1 MNILS
6 VLFKDNIKAVIPIFL
21 IVLGLNFTLVPLGF
35 SLIMR
40 FLIGS
45 ILVIIGLTLFLFGV
59 EIGIT
64 PMGSLTGSSL
74 VKTNNLP
81 VVLLC
86 GFLLGFF
93 ISIAE
98 PALMVLAQQVDF
110 VTMGEIS
117 SWLLLVVVSIGLAL
131 LVSLGFLRVFLNIPL
146 KLFLFGCYIIIFI
159 LAFFTQPEFLSIA
172 FDSSGATTG
181 ILAVPF
187 LLALAVGISS
197 LRKDS
202 IASEE
207 DSFGLVA
214 IASAGAIMAV
224 MVLNLFIGTKEYA
237 VASLEPIE
245 VGSVVILQPFLNH
258 ISGAFSESFTSL
270 LPLTIALFVLQKT
283 LFKLERKPFVR
294 IVKGFVYAF
303 IGLIIFLVGVNGGF
317 MEIGSELGLRLAMYE
332 NKSWLIV
339 TGFALG
345 FFTIIAEP
353 AVYVLT
359 HQIED
364 VTSGYVKRKAVGAC
378 LSIGVGLAVALAVI
392 RILNPAI
399 KLWYVLLPC
408 YTIALGMMYFAPN
421 LFVGIAFDAG
431 GVATGPMTATFI
443 LAFVQGAASAF
454 EGANLLR
461 DGFGMIALVATA
473 PIITL
478 QVLGFIFQISS
489 RKQGVEVDGEV

>member
-21 IVLGLNFTLVPLGF
+21 IVLGLNFTLVPLGY

-159 LAFFTQPEFLSIA
+159 LAFLLSQ
-172 FDSSGATTG
+172 
-181 ILAVPF
+181 
-187 LLALAVGISS
+187 
-197 LRKDS
+197 
-202 IASEE
+202 
-207 DSFGLVA
+207 SF
-214 IASAGAIMAV
+214 
-224 MVLNLFIGTKEYA
+224 Y
-237 VASLEPIE
+237 
-245 VGSVVILQPFLNH
+245 Q
-258 ISGAFSESFTSL
+258 
-270 LPLTIALFVLQKT
+270 
-283 LFKLERKPFVR
+283 
-294 IVKGFVYAF
+294 
-303 IGLIIFLVGVNGGF
+303 
-317 MEIGSELGLRLAMYE
+317 
-332 NKSWLIV
+332 
-339 TGFALG
+339 
-345 FFTIIAEP
+345 
-353 AVYVLT
+353 
-359 HQIED
+359 
-364 VTSGYVKRKAVGAC
+364 
-378 LSIGVGLAVALAVI
+378 
-392 RILNPAI
+392 
-399 KLWYVLLPC
+399 
-408 YTIALGMMYFAPN
+408 
-421 LFVGIAFDAG
+421 
-431 GVATGPMTATFI
+431 
-443 LAFVQGAASAF
+443 
-454 EGANLLR
+454 
-461 DGFGMIALVATA
+461 
-473 PIITL
+473 
-478 QVLGFIFQISS
+478 
-489 RKQGVEVDGEV
+489 